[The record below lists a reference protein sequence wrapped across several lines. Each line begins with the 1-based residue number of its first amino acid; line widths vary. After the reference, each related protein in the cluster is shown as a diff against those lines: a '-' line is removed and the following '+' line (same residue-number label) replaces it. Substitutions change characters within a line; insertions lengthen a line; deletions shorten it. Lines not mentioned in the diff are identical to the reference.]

1 MNYNNDFS
9 ERAIQMQTDI
19 DNILIDCLNA
29 PKFDLENLKDYSEFL
44 EPNPR
49 IIYELELKRKQE
61 EEEHQRKLEYEA
73 EQKRIQ
79 EKNERLKKIE
89 IEAEQKKKAELLKIE
104 QKKKAEL
111 LKIEQRQTDRRKEIV
126 GFLIFLIMSLITI
139 IFMVIFISNK

>member
-104 QKKKAEL
+104 Q
-111 LKIEQRQTDRRKEIV
+111 RQKDRRKEIV

>member
-1 MNYNNDFS
+1 MNYSNDFS
-9 ERAIQMQTDI
+9 EQATQTQSDI
-19 DNILIDCLNA
+19 DNILIDCINT

-79 EKNERLKKIE
+79 EKRERLKKIE
-89 IEAEQKKKAELLKIE
+89 LKAE

-111 LKIEQRQTDRRKEIV
+111 LKIEQRQKDRRKEIV
-126 GFLIFLIMSLITI
+126 GVLIFLIMSLITI
-139 IFMVIFISNK
+139 IFMVIFFSNR